1 MSWSYSGSPG
11 SSDLDECRFYLQDTD
26 PALQLLQDE
35 EIQFLLTSWD
45 GVDGIAIHTAS
56 ICADI
61 LAARFAKEISVS
73 ADGVSVSTSE
83 LMDRFTKLG
92 TNLRATYAK
101 RFEAA
106 GPDLSSLIPGYDWD
120 PTIKPLN
127 FGVGFMDNYEAG
139 QQAYGEYSPGDGNP
153 QYGPDWS
160 Y

>member
-35 EIQFLLTSWD
+35 EIQFLLDSWD
-45 GVDGIAIHTAS
+45 GVDGVAIHTAA
-56 ICADI
+56 ICAEV

-73 ADGVSVSTSE
+73 ADGVSVQTSE
-83 LMDRFTKLG
+83 LMQRYQTLASS
-92 TNLRATYAK
+92 LRAIYAT

-106 GPDLSSLIPGYDWD
+106 GPDLSSLIPGSDFD

-139 QQAYGEYSPGDGNP
+139 QQAYGEYDPGDGNP
-153 QYGPDWS
+153 QYGPEWI